1 MLRDIT
7 IGQHFPGNSLV
18 HRFDPRLK
26 LVLTVAYI
34 VLLFAASNPLGLTL
48 SILFLGVMYKVA
60 KIPVKMI
67 GKSLKPILPIVLFTA
82 VLNLFFVSGEGDP
95 LVHFW
100 FLTIYA
106 EGVRYA
112 VLMAVRVMALIAG
125 TSLLTYTTSPI
136 VLTDAIEQL
145 LKPLG
150 KLHFPVHELAMMMS
164 IALRFIPTL
173 IEETDKIMNA
183 QKARGAQLDTGK
195 MTDRVKA
202 LVPVLIPLFISAF
215 RRADELAMA
224 MECRCY
230 RGGTGRTRLKLRKAG
245 LHRPCGLHCLLCRHP
260 CLPAGVP
267 ELLKRRT
274 LSGNALRHCQLP
286 RKGELLVRNFSD
298 ERKCRFP
305 LRPLR

>member
-26 LVLTVAYI
+26 LVLTIAYI
-34 VLLFAASNPLGLTL
+34 VLLFAASNPLGLAL
-48 SILFLGVMYKVA
+48 SILFLAAMYKVA
-60 KIPVKMI
+60 KIPGKMI
-67 GKSLKPILPIVLFTA
+67 LKSLKPILPIVIFTA
-82 VLNLFFVSGEGDP
+82 VLNLFFVSGEGEP
-95 LVHFW
+95 LVHIW

-224 MECRCY
+224 MESRCY
-230 RGGTGRTRLKLRKAG
+230 HGGEGRTRMTVLKYTKNDLKAA
-245 LHRPCGLHCLLCRHP
+245 LSMALLIGMII
-260 CLPAGVP
+260 AVQ
-267 ELLKRRT
+267 
-274 LSGNALRHCQLP
+274 A
-286 RKGELLVRNFSD
+286 VA
-298 ERKCRFP
+298 
-305 LRPLR
+305 